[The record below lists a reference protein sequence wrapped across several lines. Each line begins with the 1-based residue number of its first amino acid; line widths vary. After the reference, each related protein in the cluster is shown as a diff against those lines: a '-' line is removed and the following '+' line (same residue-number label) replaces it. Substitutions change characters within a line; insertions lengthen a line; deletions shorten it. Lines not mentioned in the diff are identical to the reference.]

1 MLKELISFLIIG
13 IVFSETS
20 TKIVVAPV
28 SNTLEK
34 PLTTSDYFS
43 FSLTPDGEAV
53 AFTASDLTGKLT
65 LGGQALA
72 DCAADGSNWKCK
84 PAEALA
90 AGTHELAIVANAKIS
105 SIDLEVDTDK
115 KDVLIPAIA
124 ARPKTSKVTGEIAA
138 DTDIEIT
145 LTANAAPGAI
155 AGSALSNYFKLG
167 SVNLGTCSGT
177 GFASDAAVAA
187 TTDIKCKTGSKLE
200 VSNTPYTLTLQSGKT
215 DVSSKTIAAF
225 GDVTVSSTANS
236 GGDGDGDGDGKSS
249 SKFLSISF
257 VFFIFALLF

>member
-13 IVFSETS
+13 IVFSATA
-20 TKIVVAPV
+20 KIVVAPV

-43 FSLTPDGEAV
+43 FSLTPDGDAV
-53 AFTASDLTGKLT
+53 TITATAVDDQLT

-72 DCAADGSNWKCK
+72 SCAADGSNWKCK
-84 PAEALA
+84 PADALA
-90 AGTHELAIVANAKIS
+90 AGTLELAITTGAKIS
-105 SIDLEVDTDK
+105 SVDLEVDSTK

-145 LTANAAPGAI
+145 LTANAVPGAAI
-155 AGSALSNYFKLG
+155 AGSALSDYFKLG

-215 DVSSKTIAAF
+215 AVSSKTIAAF

-236 GGDGDGDGDGKSS
+236 GGDGDGDGKSS

>member
-34 PLTTSDYFS
+34 PLADTDYFS
-43 FSLTPDGEAV
+43 FSLTPDDDPV
-53 AFTASDLTGKLT
+53 AFTATDVNEKLT
-65 LGGQALA
+65 LGEKALA
-72 DCAADGSNWKCK
+72 NCAADGSNWKCK

-105 SIDLEVDTDK
+105 SIALEVDTDK

-145 LTANAAPGAI
+145 LTANAVPDAAI
-155 AGSALSNYFKLG
+155 AGSALSDYFKLG

-177 GFASDAAVAA
+177 GFADDAAVAA

-215 DVSSKTIAAF
+215 TVSSKTIAAF

-236 GGDGDGDGDGKSS
+236 GGDGDGDGKSS

>member
-13 IVFSETS
+13 IVFSTT

-34 PLTTSDYFS
+34 PLADTDYFS
-43 FSLTPDGEAV
+43 FSLTPVGDPITIA
-53 AFTASDLTGKLT
+53 ATDLTGKLT
-65 LGGQALA
+65 LGGVALA
-72 DCAADGSNWKCK
+72 NCAADGSNWKCK
-84 PAEALA
+84 PATALA
-90 AGTHELAIVANAKIS
+90 AGTHTLAIVPSAQIS
-105 SIDLEVDTDK
+105 SVDLEVDSTK

-145 LTANAAPGAI
+145 LTANAVPGAAI
-155 AGSALSNYFKLG
+155 AGSALSDYFKLG

-177 GFASDAAVAA
+177 GFADDAAVAA

-215 DVSSKTIAAF
+215 TVSSKTIAAF

-236 GGDGDGDGDGKSS
+236 GGDGDGDGKSS

>member
-43 FSLTPDGEAV
+43 FSLTPDDDPV
-53 AFTASDLTGKLT
+53 TITAADVNSQLT

-84 PAEALA
+84 PADALA
-90 AGTHELAIVANAKIS
+90 AGTLELAITTGAKIS
-105 SIDLEVDTDK
+105 SVDLEVDSTK

-138 DTDIEIT
+138 DTDVEIT
-145 LTANAAPGAI
+145 LTANAAPGAAI

-215 DVSSKTIAAF
+215 AVSSKTIAAF
-225 GDVTVSSTANS
+225 GDVTVSSAANS
-236 GGDGDGDGDGKSS
+236 GGDGDGDGKSS
-249 SKFLSISF
+249 SKFLNISF

>member
-13 IVFSETS
+13 IVFSATS
-20 TKIVVAPV
+20 SKIVVAPV

-34 PLTTSDYFS
+34 PLADTDYFS
-43 FSLTPDGEAV
+43 FSLTPDGDPV
-53 AFTASDLTGKLT
+53 TFTASDLTGKLT
-65 LGGQALA
+65 LGEQALA
-72 DCAADGSNWKCK
+72 NCAADGSNWKCK
-84 PAEALA
+84 PAAALA
-90 AGTHELAIVANAKIS
+90 AGTHELAKTENAALSTIP
-105 SIDLEVDTDK
+105 LVVDADK

-145 LTANAAPGAI
+145 LTANAAPGAAI
-155 AGSALSNYFKLG
+155 AGSALSDYFKLG
-167 SVNLGTCSGT
+167 SVNLGTCTGT

-200 VSNTPYTLTLQSGKT
+200 VSNTPYTLALQSGKT
-215 DVSSKTIAAF
+215 AVSSKTIAAF
-225 GDVTVSSTANS
+225 GDVTVSSTADS
-236 GGDGDGDGDGKSS
+236 GGDGKSS

-257 VFFIFALLF
+257 IFFIFALLF

>member
-13 IVFSETS
+13 IVFSGTS

-43 FSLTPDGEAV
+43 FSLTPDDEPVSFA
-53 AFTASDLTGKLT
+53 ATDLTGKLT
-65 LGGQALA
+65 LGGEDLA
-72 DCAADGSNWKCK
+72 SCAADGSNWKCK
-84 PAEALA
+84 PANALA
-90 AGTHELAIVANAKIS
+90 AGTHKLAITTNAALDS
-105 SIDLEVDTDK
+105 VPLVVDSDK
-115 KDVLIPAIA
+115 EDVLIPSIA

-145 LTANAAPGAI
+145 LTANEAPGEI

-177 GFASDAAVAA
+177 GFAAAAA
-187 TTDIKCKTGSKLE
+187 AADTTDIKCKTGGKLE

-215 DVSSKTIAAF
+215 AVSSKTIAAF

-236 GGDGDGDGDGKSS
+236 GGDGDGDGKSS

>member
-13 IVFSETS
+13 IVFSGAS

-34 PLTTSDYFS
+34 PLADTDYFS
-43 FSLTPDGEAV
+43 FSLTPDGDAV
-53 AFTASDLTGKLT
+53 TITATDVDSKLT
-65 LGGQALA
+65 LGGKALA
-72 DCAADGSNWKCK
+72 SCAADGSNWKCK

-145 LTANAAPGAI
+145 LTANAAPGGAI
-155 AGSALSNYFKLG
+155 AGSDLSNYFKLG

-177 GFASDAAVAA
+177 GFAADAALAA

-215 DVSSKTIAAF
+215 TVSSKTIAAF

-236 GGDGDGDGDGKSS
+236 GGDGDVKSS

>member
-13 IVFSETS
+13 IVFSTT

-34 PLTTSDYFS
+34 PLADTDYFS
-43 FSLTPDGEAV
+43 FSLTPVGDPITIA
-53 AFTASDLTGKLT
+53 ATDLTGKLT
-65 LGGQALA
+65 LGGEALA
-72 DCAADGSNWKCK
+72 NCAADGSNWKCK
-84 PAEALA
+84 PATALA
-90 AGTHELAIVANAKIS
+90 AGTHTLAIVTSAQIS
-105 SIDLEVDTDK
+105 SVDLEVDSTK

-138 DTDIEIT
+138 DTDVEIT
-145 LTANAAPGAI
+145 LTANAAPGEI

-177 GFASDAAVAA
+177 GFAAAAAVAA

-225 GDVTVSSTANS
+225 GDVTVSSAANS

>member
-13 IVFSETS
+13 IVFSGTS

-34 PLTTSDYFS
+34 PLADTDYFS
-43 FSLTPDGEAV
+43 FSLTPDDEPVSFA
-53 AFTASDLTGKLT
+53 ATDLTGKLT
-65 LGGQALA
+65 LGGEDLA
-72 DCAADGSNWKCK
+72 SCAADGSNWKCK
-84 PAEALA
+84 PAEALV
-90 AGTHELAIVANAKIS
+90 AGTHELAITTNAALNS
-105 SIDLEVDTDK
+105 VDLEVDSDK
-115 KDVLIPAIA
+115 KDVLIPSIA

-145 LTANAAPGAI
+145 LTANEVPGAVI

-177 GFASDAAVAA
+177 GFAAAAA
-187 TTDIKCKTGSKLE
+187 AADTTDIKCKTGGKLE

-215 DVSSKTIAAF
+215 AVSSKTIAAF

-236 GGDGDGDGDGKSS
+236 GGDGDGDGKSS

>member
-13 IVFSETS
+13 IVFSATS

-43 FSLTPDGEAV
+43 FSLTPNGDSV
-53 AFTASDLTGKLT
+53 TFTATDVDSKLT
-65 LGGQALA
+65 LGGKALA
-72 DCAADGSNWKCK
+72 SCAADGNNWKCK
-84 PAEALA
+84 PAEAL
-90 AGTHELAIVANAKIS
+90 GPDTHELAIVADAAIS
-105 SIDLEVDTDK
+105 NVALEVDADK

-138 DTDIEIT
+138 DTDVEIT

-155 AGSALSNYFKLG
+155 EGSALSNYFKLG
-167 SVNLGTCSGT
+167 SVNLGTCTGT
-177 GFASDAAVAA
+177 GFAANAAADD

-200 VSNTPYTLTLQSGKT
+200 VSNTPYTLALQSGKT

-225 GDVTVSSTANS
+225 GDVTVSSAANS
-236 GGDGDGDGDGKSS
+236 GGDGDGKSS

>member
-13 IVFSETS
+13 IVFSTT

-34 PLTTSDYFS
+34 PLADTDYFS
-43 FSLTPDGEAV
+43 FSLTPVGDPITIA
-53 AFTASDLTGKLT
+53 ATDLTGKLT
-65 LGGQALA
+65 LGGVALA
-72 DCAADGSNWKCK
+72 NCAADGSNWKCK
-84 PAEALA
+84 PATALA
-90 AGTHELAIVANAKIS
+90 AGTHTLAIVPSAQIS
-105 SIDLEVDTDK
+105 SVDLEVDSSK
-115 KDVLIPAIA
+115 EDVLIPAIA

-138 DTDIEIT
+138 DTDVEIT
-145 LTANAAPGAI
+145 LTANAAPGAAI

-215 DVSSKTIAAF
+215 AVSSKTIAAF
-225 GDVTVSSTANS
+225 GDVTVSSAANS
-236 GGDGDGDGDGKSS
+236 GGDGDGDGKSS
-249 SKFLSISF
+249 SKFLNISF

>member
-43 FSLTPDGEAV
+43 FSLTPDDDPV
-53 AFTASDLTGKLT
+53 TITAADVNSQLT

-84 PAEALA
+84 PAAALA
-90 AGTHELAIVANAKIS
+90 AGTHTLAIVEDAAIDGV
-105 SIDLEVDTDK
+105 DLEVDDEK
-115 KDVLIPAIA
+115 EDVLIPDIA

-145 LTANAAPGAI
+145 LTANAAPGAAI

-177 GFASDAAVAA
+177 GFASNAVVAA

-215 DVSSKTIAAF
+215 TVSSKTIAAF
-225 GDVTVSSTANS
+225 GDVTVSSAANS
-236 GGDGDGDGDGKSS
+236 GGDGDGDGKSS

>member
-13 IVFSETS
+13 IVFSTT

-34 PLTTSDYFS
+34 PLADTDYFS
-43 FSLTPDGEAV
+43 FSLTPVGDPITIA
-53 AFTASDLTGKLT
+53 ATDLTGKLT
-65 LGGQALA
+65 LGGVALA
-72 DCAADGSNWKCK
+72 NCAADGSNWKCK
-84 PAEALA
+84 PATALA
-90 AGTHELAIVANAKIS
+90 AGTHTLAIVPSAQIS
-105 SIDLEVDTDK
+105 SVDLEVDSSK
-115 KDVLIPAIA
+115 EDVLIPAIA

-177 GFASDAAVAA
+177 GFASAAAVAD

-257 VFFIFALLF
+257 IFFIFALLF

>member
-13 IVFSETS
+13 IVFSATA
-20 TKIVVAPV
+20 KIVVAPV

-43 FSLTPDGEAV
+43 FSLTPDGDAV
-53 AFTASDLTGKLT
+53 AITATDVDGKLT
-65 LGGQALA
+65 LGEKALA
-72 DCAADGSNWKCK
+72 SCAADGSNWKCK
-84 PAEALA
+84 PADALA
-90 AGTHELAIVANAKIS
+90 AGTHTLAIVANAKIS
-105 SIDLEVDTDK
+105 SVDLEVDSSK

-236 GGDGDGDGDGKSS
+236 GGDGDGDGKSS